1 MGLLPALG
9 APITCTARREHS
21 LDLVLVNGYAVTQ
34 ATLQFAL
41 VLANARVSTVTL
53 TVTCQ
58 VASSYIIHLMTTSP
72 RDDDDVSVG
81 DVTE

>member
-21 LDLVLVNGYAVTQ
+21 LDLVLINGYAVTQ
-34 ATLQFAL
+34 ATLQHAL
-41 VLANARVSTVTL
+41 VLANKRMSTVTR
-53 TVTCQ
+53 Q